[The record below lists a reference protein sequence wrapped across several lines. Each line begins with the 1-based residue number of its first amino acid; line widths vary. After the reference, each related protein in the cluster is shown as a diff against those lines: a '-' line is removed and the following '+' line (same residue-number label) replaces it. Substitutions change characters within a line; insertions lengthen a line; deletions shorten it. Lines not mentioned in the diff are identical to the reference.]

1 VWPLSSAAI
10 RATAA
15 ASPVVE
21 RLMVIGWPSGF
32 PIRSSSVSI
41 QWAGLGPEILLELD
55 RERPEPLR
63 AQLERRLR
71 DAIRSGRLQP
81 GERLPSS
88 REMAREL
95 GVSRGL
101 VLECYTQLQ
110 AEGYLTSRGGSA
122 TRVASSAEAPP
133 GPPPRPAPPVERPS
147 IDFKHGHPDLASF
160 PRRDWAWAVREA
172 CRSAPAAELG
182 YGAANG
188 SETLRRVLAA
198 YLRRVR
204 GAVAE
209 PERIVICSGVQQ
221 GMNLVTRALAKRGV
235 KRVGF
240 EDPGHPDHRGGLALA
255 GIEAVPVPVDDRG
268 VDVEALAASGARAVV
283 LTPAHQSPTGALLA
297 PERRQALLSWAAERD
312 ATIVEDDY
320 DAEFRYDREPV
331 GTLQGLAP
339 ERVATL
345 GSVSKSLA
353 PGLRLG
359 WVVCPPRLVD
369 AVVDEKRIEDRSSP
383 ALDQLALAALIESG
397 RYDRHLRR
405 MRAVYAGK
413 RRALVAALQR
423 HAPAARPVGLAAG
436 FHVVVPLPDGARERE
451 VVAAA
456 RARSVGVYA
465 LGDYRVAEGVWPQAL
480 VLGFGNLGEGAIER
494 GIATIGDL
502 LDA

>member
-1 VWPLSSAAI
+1 
-10 RATAA
+10 
-15 ASPVVE
+15 
-21 RLMVIGWPSGF
+21 M
-32 PIRSSSVSI
+32 SI

-63 AQLERRLR
+63 AQLERGLR

-110 AEGYLTSRGGSA
+110 AEGYLTSTGGSA
-122 TRVASSAEAPP
+122 TRVASGAEAPP
-133 GPPPRPAPPVERPS
+133 GPPPRPATRERPA
-147 IDFKHGHPDLASF
+147 IDFRHGLPDLASF
-160 PRRDWAWAVREA
+160 PRRDWAWAMREA
-172 CRSAPAAELG
+172 CRDVPAGDLG
-182 YGAANG
+182 YGDAKGA
-188 SETLRRVLAA
+188 EALRAVLAA

-209 PERIVICSGVQQ
+209 PERIVICTGVQQ
-221 GMNLVTRALAKRGV
+221 GVNLVIRALARRGV
-235 KRVGF
+235 KRVAF
-240 EDPGHPDHRGGLALA
+240 EDPGHPDHRAGLALA
-255 GIEAVPVPVDDRG
+255 GMEAVSVPVDDRG
-268 VDVEALAASGARAVV
+268 VDVVAVAASGAGGVV

-297 PERRQALLSWAAERD
+297 PERRQALLAWAAEHD

-359 WVVCPPRLVD
+359 WVVCPPRLVETI
-369 AVVDEKRIEDRSSP
+369 ADEKRIDDRASP
-383 ALDQLALAALIESG
+383 VLDQLALAALIESG

-405 MRAVYAGK
+405 MRGVYAS
-413 RRALVAALQR
+413 RREALMNALAR
-423 HAPAARPVGLAAG
+423 HAPDLELRGLAAG
-436 FHVVVPLPDGARERE
+436 FHVLVMLPDGVTEEDVVNAARE
-451 VVAAA
+451 
-456 RARSVGVYA
+456 RSVGVYG
-465 LGDYRVAEGVWPQAL
+465 LRDNTFGEKRWPPAL
-480 VLGFGNLGEGAIER
+480 VMGFGNVGEGAIEK
-494 GIATIGDL
+494 GIESIADL
-502 LDA
+502 LSA